1 MDGFELCKMVK
12 QTYETSHIPIILL
25 TALSERTDQMHGLG
39 LGADDYLTKPFDMN
53 LLSLK
58 IKSIIRNRTIVKDK
72 TLKLLKETNDEP
84 IINNEH
90 NDKFIKKALEL
101 IRSNIADPNFDR
113 DEFAS
118 KMNVSPSLLY
128 KKIKALTDQSPTD
141 FVKTVRLNYAFELLE
156 TRKYTVTEV
165 SELCGFASTGYFST
179 VFRKQFG
186 KSPSEY

>member
-1 MDGFELCKMVK
+1 MAFCGAFCGVVVCGVCGGFLWV
-12 QTYETSHIPIILL
+12 SV
-25 TALSERTDQMHGLG
+25 G

-58 IKSIIRNRTIVKDK
+58 ITSIIKNRTIVKDK

-101 IRSNIADPNFDR
+101 IRLNIADPNFDR

-128 KKIKALTDQSPTD
+128 KK
-141 FVKTVRLNYAFELLE
+141 N
-156 TRKYTVTEV
+156 
-165 SELCGFASTGYFST
+165 
-179 VFRKQFG
+179 
-186 KSPSEY
+186 